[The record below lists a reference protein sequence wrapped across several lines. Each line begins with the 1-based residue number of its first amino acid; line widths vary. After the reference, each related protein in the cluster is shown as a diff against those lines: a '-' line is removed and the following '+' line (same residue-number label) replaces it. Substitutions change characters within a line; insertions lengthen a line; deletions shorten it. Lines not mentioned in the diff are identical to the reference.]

1 MNSLSNPEV
10 AAVFAEY
17 PPAMRGRLMHLR
29 QLIFD
34 TAADI
39 DGVGEL
45 EEALRWGEPAY
56 ITSESKSGSTIRI
69 DRRKS
74 SDTQYAM
81 YFHCGTNLVERFRTA
96 FPHEFRYE
104 GNRAIV
110 FDEDEDVPV
119 EALRTCIEWAL
130 TYHSAKRTGVPHNER
145 LRLTRRFASGR

>member
-1 MNSLSNPEV
+1 MLDRS
-10 AAVFAEY
+10 
-17 PPAMRGRLMHLR
+17 MRGRLMQLR

-45 EEALRWGEPAY
+45 EESLRWGEPAY

-81 YFHCGTNLVERFRTA
+81 YFHCGTSLVERFRTA
-96 FPHEFRYE
+96 FPHEFRSE
-104 GNRAIV
+104 GNRAII
-110 FDEDEDVPV
+110 FDEAEDVPV
-119 EALRTCIEWAL
+119 EALKTCIE
-130 TYHSAKRTGVPHNER
+130 
-145 LRLTRRFASGR
+145 